1 MIYWVAVALAAAAVT
16 IWLWLRRGNGASAA
30 ASTAVKKKAVFPNGW
45 TMYCRFSSSLPLSRP
60 SLAPGSH
67 PLPPS
72 SPPAGASISTVA
84 TLTPTPSVEQ
94 DTSRHRSLTLALTL
108 PNVHRSP
115 KRASLARLILA
126 HSLRRVFPPPP
137 PSLPRAPTALQHFTA
152 PTVFNKGEAD
162 YLYEEIIEEDTYA
175 LLAEDSFV
183 GALPEAPVVFDVGAN
198 MGMFSVAVLKRYP
211 QARLFAF
218 EPIPALHAICS
229 KNVQLHSSACGSA
242 VTGTGVGSIGSSGG
256 KDENV
261 GDSAAA
267 TTQARCYRMGL
278 SDKRG
283 SANFDFYPHFSL
295 WTHTHDGAAMGDARQ
310 TRLQQ
315 DVPAMIR
322 DAQGTGK
329 LPAWTRACPS
339 SLLVCLGRRLV
350 RFLGGGRI
358 NLQCG
363 LGVMADIIRNEGVK
377 RVDLLKVG
385 GGGRVWL
392 YTCVWGG
399 GGEGTMIYIYV
410 REGVRRG
417 GRSGDLGIQVYD
429 WTWMTDEVVVVCRD
443 VA

>member
-1 MIYWVAVALAAAAVT
+1 V
-16 IWLWLRRGNGASAA
+16 
-30 ASTAVKKKAVFPNGW
+30 
-45 TMYCRFSSSLPLSRP
+45 
-60 SLAPGSH
+60 
-67 PLPPS
+67 
-72 SPPAGASISTVA
+72 
-84 TLTPTPSVEQ
+84 
-94 DTSRHRSLTLALTL
+94 
-108 PNVHRSP
+108 
-115 KRASLARLILA
+115 
-126 HSLRRVFPPPP
+126 
-137 PSLPRAPTALQHFTA
+137 PTALHTSSR
-152 PTVFNKGEAD
+152 TVFNKGEAD

-198 MGMFSVAVLKRYP
+198 MGMFSVAILKRYP

-229 KNVQLHSSACGSA
+229 KNVQLHSSG
-242 VTGTGVGSIGSSGG
+242 GGG
-256 KDENV
+256 KDESV

-267 TTQARCYRMGL
+267 TTQSRCYRMGL
-278 SDKRG
+278 SDAKG
-283 SANFDFYPHFSL
+283 QANFDFYPHFSL
-295 WTHTHDGAAMGDARQ
+295 WTHTHDGAGMGDARQ

-358 NLQCG
+358 NVLCE
-363 LGVMADIIRNEGVK
+363 LGVMSDIIRNEGVK

-392 YTCVWGG
+392 YTQVWGG
-399 GGEGTMIYIYV
+399 GEEGTVIYIYV
-410 REGVRRG
+410 REGC
-417 GRSGDLGIQVYD
+417 GRSRGSSL
-429 WTWMTDEVVVVCRD
+429 
-443 VA
+443 